1 MKKVAVVGATGYTG
15 QELIRLILQHD
26 KVSLHTAV
34 SQSSGGKKLAEVY
47 PSFAKFTDLTLSA
60 EHIEDVAAKVDLIFM
75 ALPHGIAAKSV
86 TKKILDKCAV
96 IDLGADFRLQNTK
109 EYEQWYEY
117 KHPNKAIVKEA
128 VYGLPELNRE
138 KIKDARLVA
147 NPGCYATCS
156 ILTLTP
162 LLQAQVIDLESI
174 IVDGKSGVSGAGR
187 SLALG
192 THFDE
197 CNESIKAYKVG
208 CHRHTPEIEQ
218 ELSVQAGEAVLIS
231 FTPHLVPM
239 HRGILIT
246 SYSIL
251 NRDMSEDEIFDIY
264 KSAYRNEPFIRLFDT
279 PGSDYRFPETR
290 WVKGS
295 NFCDIGLTIDARTDR
310 VIAVGAIDNL
320 IKGAAGQAIQNMNIM
335 FGWDETTGLNQVPTF
350 PS

>member
-26 KVSLHTAV
+26 KVTLHTAV
-34 SQSSGGKKLAEVY
+34 SQSSAGKKLADVY
-47 PSFAKFTDLTLSA
+47 PNLAKSTDLTLTD
-60 EHIEDVAAKVDLIFM
+60 EDIESVAGKVDVIFM
-75 ALPHGIAAKSV
+75 ALPHGIAAKTV
-86 TKKILDKCAV
+86 TKKVLDKCAV

-128 VYGLPELNRE
+128 VYGLPELNRDR
-138 KIKDARLVA
+138 IKGARLVA

-162 LLQAQVIDLESI
+162 LLRAGVIDLESI
-174 IVDGKSGVSGAGR
+174 IIDGKSGVSGAGR

-218 ELSVQAGEAVLIS
+218 ELSLQAKEAVLLS

-251 NRDMSEDEIFDIY
+251 NREMSDDELFDMY
-264 KSAYRNEPFIRLFDT
+264 NSAYSKEPFIRLFDSAK
-279 PGSDYRFPETR
+279 GEYRFPETR

-295 NFCDIGLTIDARTDR
+295 NFCDIGVTVDARTDR

-320 IKGAAGQAIQNMNIM
+320 IKGAAGQALQNMNIL
-335 FGWDETTGLNQVPTF
+335 FGWPETTGITQLPTF

>member
-26 KVSLHTAV
+26 KVTLHTAV
-34 SQSSGGKKLAEVY
+34 SQSSAGKRLADVY
-47 PSFAKFTDLTLSA
+47 PNLAKATDLTLSD
-60 EHIEDVAAKVDLIFM
+60 EDIESVAAKVDVIFM
-75 ALPHGIAAKSV
+75 ALPHGIAAKTV
-86 TKKILDKCAV
+86 TRKVLDKCAV

-109 EYEQWYEY
+109 EYEHWYEY
-117 KHPNKAIVKEA
+117 KHPNKAIVKDA
-128 VYGLPELNRE
+128 VYGLPELNRD
-138 KIKDARLVA
+138 KIKGARLVA

-156 ILTLTP
+156 ILTLAP
-162 LLQAQVIDLESI
+162 LLRAGVIDLESI
-174 IVDGKSGVSGAGR
+174 IIDGKSGVSGAGR

-218 ELSVQAGEAVLIS
+218 ELSLQAKEAVLLS

-251 NRDMSEDEIFDIY
+251 NRELSDEEVFEIY
-264 KSAYRNEPFIRLFDT
+264 KSAYNNEPFIRLFDSAK
-279 PGSDYRFPETR
+279 GEYRFPETR

-295 NFCDIGLTIDARTDR
+295 NFCDIGVTVDARTDR

-320 IKGAAGQAIQNMNIM
+320 IKGAAGQAIQNMNIL
-335 FGWDETTGLNQVPTF
+335 FGWTETMGLNQLPTF

>member
-15 QELIRLILQHD
+15 QELIRLILQHE
-26 KVSLHTAV
+26 KVELHVAV
-34 SQSSGGKKLAEVY
+34 SSSSGGKKLSEVY
-47 PSFAKFTDLTLSA
+47 PNLSGFTDLVLSG
-60 EHIEDVAAKVDLIFM
+60 EHIEEVAARVDLIFM
-75 ALPHGIAAKSV
+75 ALPHGIAAKTV
-86 TKKILDKCAV
+86 THKILDQCAV
-96 IDLGADFRLQNTK
+96 IDLGADFRLQNTSQ
-109 EYEQWYEY
+109 YEQWYEF
-117 KHPNKAIVKEA
+117 KHPNEAVVKEA

-138 KIKDARLVA
+138 QIKKARLIA

-156 ILTLTP
+156 ILTLAP
-162 LLQAQVIDLESI
+162 LLKTGVIDLESI

-187 SLALG
+187 SLNLG

-197 CNESIKAYKVG
+197 CNESIKAYKVA

-218 ELSVQAGEAVLIS
+218 ELSKQAGEAVLIS

-251 NRDMSEDEIFDIY
+251 NRELSEGEIIAIY
-264 KSAYRNEPFIRLFDT
+264 QREYGGEPFVRLFDK
-279 PGSDYRFPETR
+279 PGSEYHYPETR

-295 NFCDIGLTIDARTDR
+295 NFCDIGLAVDARTDR
-310 VIAVGAIDNL
+310 VIAIGAIDNL
-320 IKGAAGQAIQNMNIM
+320 VKGAAGQAIQNMNIM
-335 FGWDETTGLNQVPTF
+335 FGFDERLGLKQIGTF